1 MKKEKWYYLVLNYFK
16 QNKITNIII
25 LFFVVIF
32 TVIFSLYELEKE
44 ALFYALALCS
54 LFILIVFFIDFCVYL
69 KDYKRRLRI
78 IKNINV
84 MIEELP
90 TPKTLAEKDFEEMLI
105 EQNKLLNSCLT
116 NWHTERNESIDYYTT
131 WVHQIKTPISVMQ
144 LILQS
149 KDSED
154 YRELSFELFR
164 IEQYV
169 EMVLTYLRLE
179 SDTSDYIFKECD
191 LDSIIRQVIHKY
203 APQFVRKKISL
214 KYNPI
219 STKIVTDEK
228 WMTFIIEQ
236 VLSNSIK
243 YTNKGSV
250 SIEILP
256 QNILKISDT
265 GIGIAKEDIPRIFE
279 KGFTGYNGH
288 FDKKAT
294 GLGLYLCKMAADNLS
309 VKISADSIPGKGTT
323 IYIDYNNEKLKVE

>member
-1 MKKEKWYYLVLNYFK
+1 MEKKKWYNLLFSYVK
-16 QNKITNIII
+16 QNRITNIII
-25 LFFVVIF
+25 LFFFVIF
-32 TVIFSLYELEKE
+32 AIMFSLYELEKE
-44 ALFYALALCS
+44 AFWYAFMLCLFFA
-54 LFILIVFFIDFCVYL
+54 LIVFSIDFYL
-69 KDYKRRLRI
+69 FYKEHKMRLRI

-84 MIEELP
+84 MINDLP
-90 TPKTLAEKDFEEMLI
+90 KPKTLVEKDFEEMLF
-105 EQNKLLNSCLT
+105 EQNKLLDECLT
-116 NWHTERNESIDYYTT
+116 NWRTEQSESIDYYTT

-154 YRELSFELFR
+154 YRELSYELFR

-169 EMVLTYLRLE
+169 EMVLSYLRLG
-179 SDTSDYIFKECD
+179 SDTSDYIFKEHD
-191 LDSIIRQVIHKY
+191 LDVIIRQVIHKY

-214 KYNPI
+214 EYKPTP
-219 STKIVTDEK
+219 TKIVTDEK

-256 QNILKISDT
+256 QNVLKISDT

-288 FDKKAT
+288 FDKKST
-294 GLGLYLCKMAADNLS
+294 GLGLYLCKRAADNLS
-309 VKISADSIPGKGTT
+309 IKISADSTPGIGTT
-323 IYIDYNNEKLKVE
+323 IFIDYNNEKLEVE

>member
-16 QNKITNIII
+16 QNKITNITILIFVII
-25 LFFVVIF
+25 FAIMFY
-32 TVIFSLYELEKE
+32 LYELEKE
-44 ALFYALALCS
+44 ALFYALVLCAVF
-54 LFILIVFFIDFCVYL
+54 LFVVFLIDFYFYIKEHKKRL
-69 KDYKRRLRI
+69 KI
-78 IKNINV
+78 IKSINV
-84 MIEELP
+84 MIEDLP
-90 TPKTLAEKDFEEMLI
+90 IPKTLAEKDFEEMLV
-105 EQNKLLNSCLT
+105 EQNKLLNECLT
-116 NWHTERNESIDYYTT
+116 TWHTERNESIDYYTT

-149 KDSED
+149 QDSEE

-191 LDSIIRQVIHKY
+191 LDVIIRQVIHKY
-203 APQFVRKKISL
+203 ASQFVRKKISL
-214 KYNPI
+214 KYTPK
-219 STKIVTDEK
+219 STKIITDEK

-243 YTNKGSV
+243 YTNEGSV
-250 SIEILP
+250 SIEVLP

-309 VKISADSIPGKGTT
+309 VKISADSTPGVGTT
-323 IYIDYNNEKLKVE
+323 IYIDYNNEKLEVE